1 MKICIVTVYNSINCG
16 SWLQAYALKKYFEKC
31 DDDVYFLKRNN
42 IGSSASIMHK
52 IINLSKK
59 LLKYGPKKFYRQYLI
74 YRDFNQKLKSFKII
88 SKKSKIFKQIDCFVL
103 GSDTIWNISEKY
115 FYHNRKDY
123 FGALNTMNSKIVTYA
138 VSIGNTDAK
147 MFDLNFKEYISKMDL
162 ISVRDVSTK
171 NMVLNLCDRKPFMV
185 CDPTL
190 LLNPSD
196 FDDLI
201 IDDNVNSNKKFIFLY
216 LFEKLSEQNADL
228 LKKFAKEKKCTIING
243 VIDDKRFDKNNR
255 NSPSFFLNCMKK
267 SDYVITDTFHGL
279 MFSLIYEKKFLV
291 INRNKIKINEF
302 MIENEI
308 DNRLVNSEELLNI
321 NMLNKKFVLS
331 KNRKI
336 VELKKKSEEYLKS
349 IKN

>member
-1 MKICIVTVYNSINCG
+1 
-16 SWLQAYALKKYFEKC
+16 
-31 DDDVYFLKRNN
+31 
-42 IGSSASIMHK
+42 
-52 IINLSKK
+52 
-59 LLKYGPKKFYRQYLI
+59 
-74 YRDFNQKLKSFKII
+74 
-88 SKKSKIFKQIDCFVL
+88 
-103 GSDTIWNISEKY
+103 
-115 FYHNRKDY
+115 
-123 FGALNTMNSKIVTYA
+123 
-138 VSIGNTDAK
+138 
-147 MFDLNFKEYISKMDL
+147 
-162 ISVRDVSTK
+162 
-171 NMVLNLCDRKPFMV
+171 MV

-216 LFEKLSEQNADL
+216 LFEKLSEQNVDL
-228 LKKFAKEKKCTIING
+228 LKKFAKEKECTIING

-267 SDYVITDTFHGL
+267 ADYVITDTFHGL
-279 MFSLIYEKKFLV
+279 MFSLIYEKNFLV

-308 DNRLVNSEELLNI
+308 DNRLANSEELLNI